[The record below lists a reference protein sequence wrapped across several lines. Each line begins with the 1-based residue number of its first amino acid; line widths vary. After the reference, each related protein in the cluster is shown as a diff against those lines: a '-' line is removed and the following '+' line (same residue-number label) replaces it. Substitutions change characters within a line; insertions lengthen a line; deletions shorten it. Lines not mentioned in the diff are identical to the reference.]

1 MKSHTLLA
9 IAALLLTS
17 CGGGGGSSS
26 SGNQNGNQNDTPD
39 YGTVNLVGD
48 TEVWSDQVNWTL
60 TASADKLSSTG
71 LAFTLTD
78 GGSGLVIDAA
88 TGVIQGAATTPG
100 VYELTISASD
110 SSGGSTSNSF
120 TFTSN
125 AFIAGHWALEIPASN
140 ENLMLVVS
148 RNGRVSLTNSTPAG
162 AINALCNGQ
171 AQIVGDSF
179 SADLACVQK
188 SVTDASLSNDR
199 LAVSGTVV
207 EGSRITLTN
216 FSEQGDGV
224 FLFQPGTEV
233 FNFGTI
239 IPGIYVEYS
248 DIASGISLV
257 EVTADGSLTAL
268 APSALGFQNM
278 ASRCALSGNLESD
291 EIFADY
297 ERQALKEALQVFEA
311 TISLSDCD
319 LGGGAIDSLDYNQT
333 DALAH
338 GASFIDTLA
347 DSLSFNLYSPGNA
360 ENNDT
365 VNAGYFHY
373 VHFCDESNQL
383 TAVANFLADSEPF
396 SIVACPVET

>member
-26 SGNQNGNQNDTPD
+26 GSQNGSQNGTPD
-39 YGTVNLVGD
+39 DGTVTLAGD
-48 TEVWSDQVNWTL
+48 TEVWSDQVNWTM
-60 TASADKLSSTG
+60 TASADKLSSAG
-71 LAFTLTD
+71 LAFALAD
-78 GGSGLVIDAA
+78 GGSGLVIDAT

-100 VYELTISASD
+100 VYNLTISASD
-110 SSGGSTSNSF
+110 NSGGSTSNSF

-125 AFIAGHWALEIPASN
+125 AFVAGHWALEMPDSS
-140 ENLMLVVS
+140 ENLLLVVS
-148 RNGRVSLTNSTPAG
+148 RNGRVSLTNRTPAG

-188 SVTDASLSNDR
+188 SATDASLSTDI
-199 LAVSGTVV
+199 LSVSGTVIA
-207 EGSRITLTN
+207 GSRITLTN
-216 FSEQGDGV
+216 FSAQGDGV
-224 FLFQPGTEV
+224 FLFQPGSEV

-248 DIASGISLV
+248 NIASGISLV
-257 EVTADGSLTAL
+257 EVTADGSMIAL
-268 APSALGFQNM
+268 APSALGFQSM
-278 ASRCALSGNLESD
+278 GSRCALSGNLEPD
-291 EIFADY
+291 MIFADY
-297 ERQALKEALQVFEA
+297 EREALKEALQVFEA

-319 LGGGAIDSLDYNQT
+319 LGGAAIDSLDYNQT
-333 DALAH
+333 DAVAH

-347 DSLSFNLYSPGNA
+347 DSLSFNLYSPGNV
-360 ENNDT
+360 ENTDT

-396 SIVACPVET
+396 SIVACPAET